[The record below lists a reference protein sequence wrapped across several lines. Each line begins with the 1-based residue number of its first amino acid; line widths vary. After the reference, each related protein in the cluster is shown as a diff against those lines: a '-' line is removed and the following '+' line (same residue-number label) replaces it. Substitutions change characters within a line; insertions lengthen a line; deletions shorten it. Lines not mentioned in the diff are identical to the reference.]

1 MTINKHKNKEQQRN
15 EGRAIAD
22 TKATAVDSKR
32 KARGRRKQEE
42 MEEGEVEEG
51 EVLE

>member
-22 TKATAVDSKR
+22 TKASAVDSKR
-32 KARGRRKQEE
+32 KARKQEE

>member
-15 EGRAIAD
+15 QGRAVAD
-22 TKATAVDSKR
+22 TKAPAADSKR
-32 KARGRRKQEE
+32 KARKQEE